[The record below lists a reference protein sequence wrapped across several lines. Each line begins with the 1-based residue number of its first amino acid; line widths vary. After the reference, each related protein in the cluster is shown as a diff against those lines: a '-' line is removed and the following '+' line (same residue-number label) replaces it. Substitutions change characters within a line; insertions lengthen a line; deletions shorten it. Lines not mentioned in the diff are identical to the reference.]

1 METTSEKLKEL
12 LIIRKSNC
20 DKKTD
25 DTFLIEKND
34 IKLQEDDVESKE
46 LDIFISNDMITDD
59 SMKMYLKEI
68 GRVPLL
74 NAEEEL
80 KLAKRIEGG
89 DKAAIT
95 NMIEANLRLVV
106 SVAKRYVK
114 VSGMSILDLVQ
125 EGNVGLLRAV
135 EKFDYHKGYRFS
147 TYAMWWI
154 RQAITRAIGDKS
166 RTIRIPIHMK
176 ETMIKMTY
184 ASRKFLVENGREPI
198 FEELAEVMEM
208 TVERVEEISKCYKDT
223 ISLDMPITEE
233 EGSSLLI
240 DVISDNNMSDPFVQA
255 EFMMLKEQMDEVLK
269 ILTERE
275 QRVLRLRFG
284 LEDGRTRTLEE
295 IGVEFNVTRERIRQI
310 EKRAIRRLRFSEHG
324 KKLKGYLM

>member
-1 METTSEKLKEL
+1 MKKVGTV
-12 LIIRKSNC
+12 RKVRSTA
-20 DKKTD
+20 KSFSHT
-25 DTFLIEKND
+25 
-34 IKLQEDDVESKE
+34 
-46 LDIFISNDMITDD
+46 
-59 SMKMYLKEI
+59 
-68 GRVPLL
+68 
-74 NAEEEL
+74 
-80 KLAKRIEGG
+80 KRIEGG

-198 FEELAEVMEM
+198 FEELAKIMEM
-208 TVERVEEISKCYKDT
+208 PVGRVEEISKCYKDT

-295 IGVEFNVTRERIRQI
+295 IGVEFNVTRERICQI

-324 KKLKGYLM
+324 KKLKSYLM